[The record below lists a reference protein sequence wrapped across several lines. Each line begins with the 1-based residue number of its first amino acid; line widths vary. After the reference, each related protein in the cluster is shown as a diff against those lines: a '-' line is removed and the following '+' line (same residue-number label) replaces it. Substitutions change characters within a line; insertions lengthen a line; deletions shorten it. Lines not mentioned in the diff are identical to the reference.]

1 MLPRSLRR
9 YSLLVFVAL
18 ALAAVLTFAA
28 CKDDKKEAGETPT
41 AGEIDISGV
50 PELQDGK
57 LLIGSDIAYAPIE
70 YYEEGTQNETGMDVD
85 LARAMAELLGVD
97 VEFQQV
103 ADFAGIVGDLKSK
116 RYDIVM
122 SAISVTPEREAE
134 IDMLPYFGPVG
145 TGILTP
151 TGNPNGFQSL
161 EDLCG
166 RKVAAQVGTYQ
177 VDQVTALNEDAC
189 KDNPI
194 VLQTFPENPASV
206 QELLLGRVEAQLA
219 DDPVVA
225 YNALNSDG
233 DLEVAADGFEAAPYG
248 IGVRKDSPELEA
260 VLEEALAKIRA
271 NGTYDQILEDWG
283 QQEYALQ

>member
-1 MLPRSLRR
+1 MSPRSLSRI
-9 YSLLVFVAL
+9 SLLVFVL
-18 ALAAVLTFAA
+18 ALAAVLAFAA
-28 CKDDKKEAGETPT
+28 CKDDKKEGTTPT
-41 AGEIDISGV
+41 AGQIDISDV

-134 IDMLPYFGPVG
+134 IDMVPYFGPVG

-151 TGNPNGFQSL
+151 KGNPNGFQAL

-166 RKVAAQVGTYQ
+166 KNVAAQVGTYQ

-194 VLQTFPENPASV
+194 VLRTFPENPASV
-206 QELLLGRVEAQLA
+206 QELLLGRVDAQLA

-248 IGVRKDSPELEA
+248 MGVRKDSPELQA

>member
-1 MLPRSLRR
+1 MSPRSLSRI
-9 YSLLVFVAL
+9 SLLVFVL
-18 ALAAVLTFAA
+18 ALAAVLAFAA
-28 CKDDKKEAGETPT
+28 CKDDKKEGTTPT
-41 AGEIDISGV
+41 AGEIDISDV

-134 IDMLPYFGPVG
+134 IDMVPYFGPVG

-151 TGNPNGFQSL
+151 KGNPNGFQAL

-166 RKVAAQVGTYQ
+166 KNVAAQVGTYQ

-194 VLQTFPENPASV
+194 VLRTFPENPASV
-206 QELLLGRVEAQLA
+206 QELLLGRVDAQLA

-248 IGVRKDSPELEA
+248 MGVRKDSPELQA